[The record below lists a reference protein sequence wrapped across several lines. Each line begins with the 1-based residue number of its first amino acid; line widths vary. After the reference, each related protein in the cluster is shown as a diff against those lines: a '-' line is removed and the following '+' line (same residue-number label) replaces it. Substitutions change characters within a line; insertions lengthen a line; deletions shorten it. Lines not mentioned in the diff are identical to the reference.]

1 MAEVKSGQRDAG
13 PRFKLHE
20 REKWLHDF
28 RVALR
33 ARSRFAEQMVE
44 QVHVAPAHVAGADV
58 EQEHGEE
65 FVLGRVDNSTRGS
78 LLVSSDEDTPS
89 SGEEFLSRAEQLELA
104 TAKWWSLHRQQ
115 HLKQPLQMQQ

>member
-33 ARSRFAEQMVE
+33 TRSRFAEQMVE
-44 QVHVAPAHVAGADV
+44 QVHVAPAHVASADV
-58 EQEHGEE
+58 EQRHGEE

-78 LLVSSDEDTPS
+78 LLISSDEATPS
-89 SGEEFLSRAEQLELA
+89 SDEEILGEGEQLELEEA
-104 TAKWWSLHRQQ
+104 IQAAVRTSS
-115 HLKQPLQMQQ
+115 